1 MGRCAPVERDWWS
14 PVFFWGDTMRN
25 NETGLNRFLKAGV
38 SLVTLAIAGL
48 AMPAMAQDA
57 GTEGATPLE
66 RLVVEGSRTTDAEAK
81 GPVDGYVAKA
91 TGTGS
96 KAATDISE
104 IPQAVSV
111 VSREEL
117 DDRGVVTKI
126 DEALRYTAGVST
138 EPFGSDPDTDWFYI
152 RGFDA
157 SQTGIFLDGL
167 NLYTFGFGG
176 FQTDAYMLERVE
188 VLKGPASVLYGGSSP
203 GGIVNLTRKRPQDEP
218 AYSTE
223 IGINNFGNAFFGFD
237 ANDKLTDDGVWS
249 YRVTGKISGGDNYSD
264 YSEDLRGFFMPQV
277 SYTPDDTTSL
287 TVYAYVSALD
297 QVHVGNGFLPYAG
310 TVTDGPFGGKIDR
323 DFFFGEPNNDSGRYD
338 QQMIGYEFSHDFD
351 NGWTVSQ
358 NLRYA
363 HVDKN
368 EELVYPYAY
377 NGNNLARLG
386 FKHDTSVDSFNVD
399 TNAQTEFSTGGL
411 EHKLLLGLDYKN
423 FKLDQIQS
431 SAFPASDLDPT
442 NPVYGDPLPA
452 YNAYIN
458 GVTRMQQTGI
468 YAQDQIRFGDGWIA
482 TLNGRY
488 DFVNLEGESR
498 LVGGDYDTSDEQL
511 SGRAGLAYEFDNGL
525 TPYVSAAT
533 FFNPLA
539 GTRQTDPADP
549 FNPLKVAP
557 LVAEEGE
564 QYEAG
569 IKYEP
574 TFVDGLLTASLFH
587 ITKQNALVSS
597 GFIQEQVGEIESRG
611 LELEGK
617 LNINQNWKLLASYTY
632 TDMEITEDATAAFI
646 GNRPYL
652 IPEHQATAWLDYTVT
667 EGAMEGVS
675 LGAGLRYQGES
686 YADMANTLVVPDAV
700 VADAAI
706 RYEKNGWGAALNVTN
721 LFDKEYVKGCQG
733 TFTCGYGDQRTITL
747 KLSKSF

>member
-1 MGRCAPVERDWWS
+1 MQIKA
-14 PVFFWGDTMRN
+14 
-25 NETGLNRFLKAGV
+25 TGLYRIMMA
-38 SLVTLAIAGL
+38 SAAVTAVAVPH
-48 AMPAMAQDA
+48 AAWAQDA
-57 GTEGATPLE
+57 TAGNATQLE
-66 RLVVEGSRTTDAEAK
+66 QLTVQGGQGGGQAME
-81 GPVDGYVAKA
+81 PVDGYVAKT
-91 TGTGS
+91 TGAGS
-96 KAATDISE
+96 KSATPISE
-104 IPQAVSV
+104 IPQSISV
-111 VSREEL
+111 VGREEL
-117 DDRGVVTKI
+117 EDRGVVTKI

-157 SQTGIFLDGL
+157 TQTGVFLDGL
-167 NLYTFGFGG
+167 NLFSFGFGG

-188 VLKGPASVLYGGSSP
+188 VLKGPASVLYGGANP
-203 GGIVNLTRKRPQDEP
+203 GGIVNLIRKRPQAEP

-237 ANDKLTDDGVWS
+237 ANDKLNEDGTVT
-249 YRVTGKISGGDNYSD
+249 YRVTGKIAGGDNYSD
-264 YSEDLRGFFMPQV
+264 YSEDLRGFIMPQV
-277 SYTPDDTTSL
+277 TFAPDDATSL
-287 TVYAYVSALD
+287 TLYAMASALD

-323 DFFFGEPNNDSGRYD
+323 DFFFGEPYHDFGRYD
-338 QQMIGYEFSHDFD
+338 QQMIGYEFSHEFD
-351 NGWTVSQ
+351 NGWKLSQ

-363 HVDKN
+363 HVDKA
-368 EELVYPYAY
+368 EELVYPYAFSSVP
-377 NGNNLARLG
+377 GSTDLARLG
-386 FKHDTSVDSFNVD
+386 FKHDTSVDSLSID
-399 TNAQTEFSTGGL
+399 TRGEKEFSTGPL
-411 EHKLLLGLDYKN
+411 DHTLLVGIDYKN
-423 FKLDQIQS
+423 FKLDQTQS

-442 NPVYGDPLPA
+442 DPEYGKPFPT
-452 YNAYIN
+452 YGSPYID
-458 GVTRMQQTGI
+458 GVTRMQQVGI
-468 YAQDQIRFGDGWIA
+468 YAQDQIRFGDGWLA

-488 DFVNLEGESR
+488 DFINLKGESR
-498 LVGGDYDTSDEQL
+498 LVGGDYDTKDEQL

-557 LVAEEGE
+557 LIAEEGE

-587 ITKQNALVSS
+587 ITKQNALVTS
-597 GFIQEQVGEIESRG
+597 GLIQEQVGEIESRG
-611 LELEGK
+611 LEIEGK
-617 LNINQNWKLLASYTY
+617 LNINQNWKILASYAY
-632 TDMEITEDATAAFI
+632 TDMEITEDANPAFI

-652 IPEHQATAWLDYTVT
+652 IPEHQASVWLDYLVT
-667 EGAMEGVS
+667 DGPMEGVS
-675 LGAGLRYQGES
+675 VGGGLRYQGES
-686 YADMANTLVVPDAV
+686 FADMANTATVPDAV

-721 LFDKEYVKGCQG
+721 LFDKDYVKGCQG
-733 TFTCGYGDQRTITL
+733 MFTCGYGDQRTITL
-747 KLSKSF
+747 KLSKSW

>member
-1 MGRCAPVERDWWS
+1 MAS
-14 PVFFWGDTMRN
+14 
-25 NETGLNRFLKAGV
+25 AA
-38 SLVTLAIAGL
+38 VTAVAVPH
-48 AMPAMAQDA
+48 AAWAQDA
-57 GTEGATPLE
+57 TAGNATQLE
-66 RLVVEGSRTTDAEAK
+66 QLTVQGGQGGGQAME
-81 GPVDGYVAKA
+81 PVDGYVAKT
-91 TGTGS
+91 TGAGS
-96 KAATDISE
+96 KSATPISE
-104 IPQAVSV
+104 IPQSISV
-111 VSREEL
+111 VGREEL
-117 DDRGVVTKI
+117 EDRGVVTKI

-157 SQTGIFLDGL
+157 TQTGVFLDGL
-167 NLYTFGFGG
+167 NLFSFGFGG

-188 VLKGPASVLYGGSSP
+188 VLKGPASVLYGGANP
-203 GGIVNLTRKRPQDEP
+203 GGIVNLIRKRPQAEP

-237 ANDKLTDDGVWS
+237 ANDKLNEDGTVT
-249 YRVTGKISGGDNYSD
+249 YRVTGKIAGGDNYSD
-264 YSEDLRGFFMPQV
+264 YSEDLRGFIMPQV
-277 SYTPDDTTSL
+277 TFAPDDATSL
-287 TVYAYVSALD
+287 TLYAMASALD

-323 DFFFGEPNNDSGRYD
+323 DFFFGEPYHDFGRYD
-338 QQMIGYEFSHDFD
+338 QQMIGYEFSHEFD
-351 NGWTVSQ
+351 NGWKLSQ

-363 HVDKN
+363 HVDKA
-368 EELVYPYAY
+368 EELVYPYAFSSVP
-377 NGNNLARLG
+377 GSTDLARLG
-386 FKHDTSVDSFNVD
+386 FKHDTSVDSLSID
-399 TNAQTEFSTGGL
+399 TRGEKEFSTGPL
-411 EHKLLLGLDYKN
+411 DHTLLVGIDYKN
-423 FKLDQIQS
+423 FKLDQTQS

-442 NPVYGDPLPA
+442 DPEYGKPFPT
-452 YNAYIN
+452 YGSPYID
-458 GVTRMQQTGI
+458 GVTRMQQVGI
-468 YAQDQIRFGDGWIA
+468 YAQDQIRFGDGWLA

-488 DFVNLEGESR
+488 DFINLKGESR
-498 LVGGDYDTSDEQL
+498 LVGGDYDTKDEQL

-557 LVAEEGE
+557 LIAEEGE

-587 ITKQNALVSS
+587 ITKQNALVTS
-597 GFIQEQVGEIESRG
+597 GLIQEQVGEIESRG
-611 LELEGK
+611 LEIEGK
-617 LNINQNWKLLASYTY
+617 LNINQNWKILASYAY
-632 TDMEITEDATAAFI
+632 TDMEITEDANPAFI

-652 IPEHQATAWLDYTVT
+652 IPEHQASVWLDYLVT
-667 EGAMEGVS
+667 DGPMEGVS
-675 LGAGLRYQGES
+675 VGGGLRYQGES
-686 YADMANTLVVPDAV
+686 FADMANTATVPDAV

-721 LFDKEYVKGCQG
+721 LFDKDYVKGCQG
-733 TFTCGYGDQRTITL
+733 MFTCGYGDQRTITL
-747 KLSKSF
+747 KLSKSW

>member
-1 MGRCAPVERDWWS
+1 MGAGTIGFS
-14 PVFFWGDTMRN
+14 WGDEQMQIKA
-25 NETGLNRFLKAGV
+25 TGLYRIMMA
-38 SLVTLAIAGL
+38 SAAVTAVAVPH
-48 AMPAMAQDA
+48 AAWAQDA
-57 GTEGATPLE
+57 TAGNATQLE
-66 RLVVEGSRTTDAEAK
+66 QLTVQGGQGGGQAME
-81 GPVDGYVAKA
+81 PVDGYVAKT
-91 TGTGS
+91 TGAGS
-96 KAATDISE
+96 KSATPISE
-104 IPQAVSV
+104 IPQSISV
-111 VSREEL
+111 VGREEL
-117 DDRGVVTKI
+117 EDRGVVTKI

-157 SQTGIFLDGL
+157 TQTGVFLDGL
-167 NLYTFGFGG
+167 NLFSFGFGG

-188 VLKGPASVLYGGSSP
+188 VLKGPASVLYGGANP
-203 GGIVNLTRKRPQDEP
+203 GGIVNLIRKRPQAEP

-237 ANDKLTDDGVWS
+237 ANDKLNEDGTVT
-249 YRVTGKISGGDNYSD
+249 YRVTGKIAGGDNYSD
-264 YSEDLRGFFMPQV
+264 YSEDLRGFIMPQV
-277 SYTPDDTTSL
+277 TFAPDDATSL
-287 TVYAYVSALD
+287 TLYAMASALD

-323 DFFFGEPNNDSGRYD
+323 DFFFGEPYHDFGRYD
-338 QQMIGYEFSHDFD
+338 QQMIGYEFSHEFD
-351 NGWTVSQ
+351 NGWKLSQ

-363 HVDKN
+363 HVDKA
-368 EELVYPYAY
+368 EELVYPYAFSSVP
-377 NGNNLARLG
+377 GSTDLARLG
-386 FKHDTSVDSFNVD
+386 FKHDTSVDSLSID
-399 TNAQTEFSTGGL
+399 TRGEKEFSTGPL
-411 EHKLLLGLDYKN
+411 DHTLLVGIDYKN
-423 FKLDQIQS
+423 FKLDQTQS

-442 NPVYGDPLPA
+442 DPEYGKPFPT
-452 YNAYIN
+452 YGSPYID
-458 GVTRMQQTGI
+458 GVTRMQQVGI
-468 YAQDQIRFGDGWIA
+468 YAQDQIRFGDGWLA

-488 DFVNLEGESR
+488 DFINLKGESR
-498 LVGGDYDTSDEQL
+498 LVGGDYDTKDEQL

-557 LVAEEGE
+557 LIAEEGE

-587 ITKQNALVSS
+587 ITKQNALVTS
-597 GFIQEQVGEIESRG
+597 GLIQEQVGEIESRG
-611 LELEGK
+611 LEIEGK
-617 LNINQNWKLLASYTY
+617 LNINQNWKILASYAY
-632 TDMEITEDATAAFI
+632 TDMEITEDANPAFI

-652 IPEHQATAWLDYTVT
+652 IPEHQASVWLDYLVT
-667 EGAMEGVS
+667 DGPMEGVS
-675 LGAGLRYQGES
+675 VGGGLRYQGES
-686 YADMANTLVVPDAV
+686 FADMANTATVPDAV

-721 LFDKEYVKGCQG
+721 LFDKDYVKGCQG
-733 TFTCGYGDQRTITL
+733 MFTCGYGDQRTITL
-747 KLSKSF
+747 KLSKSW